1 MKKLL
6 SFGLMLILIVTTV
19 STVSAQ
25 LGTTDVSSFAIQ
37 NLGSGQALVT
47 VTFYDEGG
55 AATQPTVLNS
65 GQPNPFTLDPGKG
78 WEIYVPAIPDTE
90 LPNGRYSVV
99 IESTEPVAVT
109 ANLSGQST
117 NRGFNGSYSGF
128 EAGGTPIYLPS
139 IFYNYWGWY
148 SLVSVQ
154 NTTPDDVDVTVN
166 YYWGTDLIA
175 KHTKSNLAGFASVHF
190 DWETDLPTLEP
201 GKSFPGPNVSP
212 LSAKVEA
219 VKSSDQTPAN
229 VVAVD
234 NQTVPS
240 SGSTQS
246 YNGFLSGARDVYVP
260 SLFNSYYGWFSSML
274 IQNVGGVATTVTVT
288 FNDGCQDYFDSDLG
302 SVQNSSFTLQPSQAK
317 QLLFRYDLTSCHGQ
331 EVTFGA
337 EIDSTDA
344 DIAAIVN
351 QASWPAA
358 PTFKHKEPVQAQ
370 AYNGFDTP
378 NTDWGLPTI
387 FQKYY
392 GWDTSFS
399 FQNVGTGPT
408 NVEITYSENFNPYA
422 DPYAGC
428 TFTHTGLTAGES
440 VEYYQ
445 PNHAAGGTPG
455 APPGCAP
462 LPDGY
467 QGTISLHSTTSEPL
481 VAQVNETNAGETTG
495 TGGDWS
501 MSYNGFGK

>member
-6 SFGLMLILIVTTV
+6 SFGLMLVLIVATV

-37 NLGSGQALVT
+37 NLGAGQATIT
-47 VTFYDEGG
+47 VTFYDESGL
-55 AATQPTVLNS
+55 ARTPAVLNS
-65 GQPNPFTLDPGKG
+65 GKSNPFTLDPGKG

-109 ANLSGQST
+109 ANLQGQST

-128 EAGGTPIYLPS
+128 EAGGSPVYLPS
-139 IFYNYWGWY
+139 IFYNYYGWY

-154 NTTPDDVDVTVN
+154 NTTADPVSVTVE
-166 YYWGTDLIA
+166 YYWGTNLIA
-175 KHTKSNLAGFASVHF
+175 KHTKNNLAGFASVHF
-190 DWETDLPTLEP
+190 DWETNLPVLEA
-201 GKSFPGPNVSP
+201 GKSFPAPNQSP
-212 LSAKVEA
+212 LSAKVVA
-219 VKSSDQTPAN
+219 TGN

-234 NQTVPS
+234 NQTIPTA
-240 SGSTQS
+240 GSTQS

-274 IQNVGGVATTVTVT
+274 IQNVGAAATTVAVT
-288 FNDGCQDYFDSDLG
+288 FNDGCADYFDSDLG

-317 QLLFRYDLTSCHGQ
+317 QLLFRYDLTSCHGR

-337 EIDSTDA
+337 QINSTAA

-351 QASWPAA
+351 QASWPQA
-358 PTFKHKEPVQAQ
+358 PTFKHAKPVQAQ

-378 NTDWGLPTI
+378 SKEWGLPTI

-399 FQNVGTGPT
+399 FQNVGTAPT
-408 NVEITYSENFNPYA
+408 NVQITYSENFNPYA
-422 DPYAGC
+422 PTYAGC
-428 TFTHTGLTAGES
+428 TFTHTNLAAGAS

-462 LPDGY
+462 LPAGY
-467 QGTISLHSTTSEPL
+467 QGTVTLVSSTNEPL
-481 VAQVNETNAGETTG
+481 VAQVNETNDAEKTK

>member
-6 SFGLMLILIVTTV
+6 SVGLVLMLIVTTV

-37 NLGSGQALVT
+37 NLGTGQATVT
-47 VTFYDEGG
+47 VTFYDEDGN
-55 AATQPTVLNS
+55 ATVPAVLNS
-65 GQPNPFTLDPGKG
+65 GQTNPFTLDPGKG

-90 LPNGRYSVV
+90 LSDGRYSVV

-109 ANLSGQST
+109 ANLLGQST

-128 EAGGTPIYLPS
+128 EAGGSPVYLPS

-154 NTTPDDVDVTVN
+154 NTTPDPVDVTVN
-166 YYWGTDLIA
+166 YYWGSDLIA
-175 KHTKSNLAGFASVHF
+175 THTKSNLQGFASVHF
-190 DWETDLPTLEP
+190 DWETNLPTLES
-201 GKSFPGPNVSP
+201 GKSFPGPNESP
-212 LSAKVEA
+212 LSAKVVA
-219 VKSSDQTPAN
+219 TGD

-234 NQTVPS
+234 NQTVPTA
-240 SGSTQS
+240 GSTQS
-246 YNGFLSGARDVYVP
+246 YNGFLAGAQEAYVP

-274 IQNVGGVATTVTVT
+274 IQNVDTVATSVTVT
-288 FNDGCQDYFDSDLG
+288 FNDGCQDYFDTDLG
-302 SVQNSSFTLQPSQAK
+302 SVQDTSFTLQPSQAK
-317 QLLFRYDLTSCHGQ
+317 QLLFRYDLTPCHGQ

-337 EIDSTDA
+337 ELTSTA
-344 DIAAIVN
+344 GDIAAIVN

-358 PTFKHKEPVQAQ
+358 PTFLHPAPVQAQ
-370 AYNGFDTP
+370 AYNGFDAPSTE
-378 NTDWGLPTI
+378 WGLPTI

-399 FQNVGTGPT
+399 FQNVGNNLTD
-408 NVEITYSENFNPYA
+408 VQITYSENFNPYA
-422 DPYAGC
+422 PPYAGC
-428 TFTHTGLTAGES
+428 TFTHDNLAAGAS

-445 PNHAAGGTPG
+445 PNHAAGGSPG
-455 APPGCAP
+455 APPGCDP

-467 QGTISLHSTTSEPL
+467 QGTVSLDSLDDEPI
-481 VAQVNETNAGETTG
+481 VAQVNETNDVEKIG